1 MSVRCK
7 VAFLSIILMLFSLP
21 LTAVAVQEA
30 QESVNVVKVGN
41 LIVTQMDIDRR
52 AQTIMPMQVGFHGSV
67 GADKIAEIKKTALD
81 DLIARAYKVQYA
93 IDEEISIEASVF
105 DKEWQK
111 MLSKNPQL
119 ADYVKTP
126 QVSKLKAD
134 IYLNLLARKAEALSV
149 DQMVTITDEEVA
161 AYYAANKAMFFRPKL
176 FTASHVFVKVDP
188 SDNAEEKQIKQARAE
203 ELFKRA
209 LAGEDF
215 YNLAYYESDD
225 RSKFVGG
232 SLGSFHAGQTVSE
245 FDAAIQQMK
254 PGEIAGPVRTMYGFH
269 VIKLD
274 KADDERQL
282 QFEEVSAKIRTSLVE
297 SERDAL
303 YKQWMSNLKEKYPL
317 ERLDQ

>member
-1 MSVRCK
+1 
-7 VAFLSIILMLFSLP
+7 
-21 LTAVAVQEA
+21 
-30 QESVNVVKVGN
+30 
-41 LIVTQMDIDRR
+41 
-52 AQTIMPMQVGFHGSV
+52 
-67 GADKIAEIKKTALD
+67 
-81 DLIARAYKVQYA
+81 VQYA

-161 AYYAANKAMFFRPKL
+161 AYYATNKAKFFRPKL

-225 RSKFVGG
+225 RSKYVGG

-274 KADDERQL
+274 KVDDERQL

>member
-161 AYYAANKAMFFRPKL
+161 AYYAANKAKFFRPKL

-274 KADDERQL
+274 KVDDERQL

-297 SERDAL
+297 SERDVL